1 TKLLRSAA
9 TGTGHDFR
17 ARRSEE
23 TGHQSCG
30 LTVPSLYATGGRLPL
45 NRPPVLS
52 SHDTPALLI
61 PRRLVLALLAGLFR
75 VALCFSFA
83 VRSIAFCSFIS
94 LLFPSQAG
102 SVSRRLSRRWRRH
115 FLIGSRHLDRG
126 LFILR

>member
-75 VALCFSFA
+75 VPLSFSFP
-83 VRSIAFCSFIS
+83 VRSFAFGVLIS
-94 LLFPSQAG
+94 LLFLSHAG
-102 SVSRRLSRRWRRH
+102 TLTGPLTRRWRRH
-115 FLIGSRHLDRG
+115 FLIGS
-126 LFILR
+126 